1 MFPAPGASGIEFMK
15 TVILRQRHVVEID
28 GQRVMK
34 EAGDLVDMEDA
45 TAAGFVDSGW
55 AGWPSVATP
64 ETRAEDPQPQNRD
77 DEVSQP
83 KRRGR
88 PRKTEAELES

>member
-1 MFPAPGASGIEFMK
+1 MK
-15 TVILRQRHVVEID
+15 TIILRQRHVVEID
-28 GQRVMK
+28 GHRVMK

-55 AGWPSVATP
+55 AAWPSATAP
-64 ETRAEDPQPQNRD
+64 ETRAEDPAPQNRD
-77 DEVSQP
+77 EEITKP

-88 PRKTEAELES
+88 PRKTESESES